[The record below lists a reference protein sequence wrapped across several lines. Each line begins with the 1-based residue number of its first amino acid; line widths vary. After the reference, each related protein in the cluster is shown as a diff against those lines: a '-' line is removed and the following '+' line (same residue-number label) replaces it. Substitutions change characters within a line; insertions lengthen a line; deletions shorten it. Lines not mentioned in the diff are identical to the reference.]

1 MSELET
7 IHTYDLT
14 HYDNMMSRVQE
25 VMPRVMES
33 SESFGKS
40 SSQLKTVTLD
50 ITDLTDVGAAKH
62 ILASINRTRQALKE
76 SEIAVRR
83 KRLDLTRK
91 QAAIETATGFDVD
104 EILIDITELE
114 SQLEDTMS
122 AQRGAVRKL
131 AYLIEQY
138 DSICQ
143 RLGVDVITEAMYEA
157 DQGKYHV
164 MRAFSQGLA
173 AARARGGTI
182 DEGNFIYFQDLGVNG
197 AAAQREMTAYFEA
210 EQQVLNGG
218 QVPTFDMQKAWLEA
232 VAEKFAGE
240 VSRYA
245 ISRGFV
251 PVVPSLFSLN
261 KHWSPNDYRNLCA
274 KP

>member
-91 QAAIETATGFDVD
+91 QAALETATGFDAD
-104 EILIDITELE
+104 EILIDITELD
-114 SQLEDTMS
+114 SQLEDTLA

-131 AYLIEQY
+131 AHLIEQY

-143 RLGVDVITEAMYEA
+143 RLGVDVVTEEMYEA
-157 DQGKYHV
+157 DQAKYHV

-218 QVPTFDMQKAWLEA
+218 QVPTFEMQKSWLEA
-232 VAEKFAGE
+232 VGEKFAGE

-251 PVVPSLFSLN
+251 PVVPEIFAQKVLES
-261 KHWSPNDYRNLCA
+261 K
-274 KP
+274 

>member
-14 HYDNMMSRVQE
+14 RYDNMMSRVQE

-91 QAAIETATGFDVD
+91 EAALKDATGFDVD

-114 SQLEDTMS
+114 SQLEDTMA

-138 DSICQ
+138 DAICQ
-143 RLGVDVITEAMYEA
+143 RLGVDVITEEMYEA
-157 DQGKYHV
+157 DQAKYHV

-173 AARARGGTI
+173 AARARGGSI

-197 AAAQREMTAYFEA
+197 AAAQREMSAYLQA
-210 EQQVLNGG
+210 EQEVLNKG
-218 QVPTFDMQKAWLEA
+218 QVPTFEMQKAWLDA
-232 VAEKFAGE
+232 VGEKFAGE
-240 VSRYA
+240 VTRYA
-245 ISRGFV
+245 EYRGLR
-251 PVVPSLFSLN
+251 PVIPEVFAQQALESE
-261 KHWSPNDYRNLCA
+261 
-274 KP
+274 

>member
-14 HYDNMMSRVQE
+14 RYDNMMSRVQE

-197 AAAQREMTAYFEA
+197 AAAQRELTAYFAA
-210 EQQVLNGG
+210 EQDMLNKG
-218 QVPTFDMQKAWLEA
+218 QVPTFEMQANC
-232 VAEKFAGE
+232 EKFAGE

-245 ISRGFV
+245 ASRGFV
-251 PVVPSLFSLN
+251 PVIPEVFAQAALES
-261 KHWSPNDYRNLCA
+261 K
-274 KP
+274 

>member
-1 MSELET
+1 MSQLET
-7 IHTYDLT
+7 ISTHDLAR
-14 HYDNMMSRVQE
+14 YDNMMSRVQE

-91 QAAIETATGFDVD
+91 EAALETATGFDAD
-104 EILIDITELE
+104 EILIDLTELE
-114 SQLEDTMS
+114 SQLEDTMA

-138 DSICQ
+138 DAICQ
-143 RLGVDVITEAMYEA
+143 RLGVDVITEEMYEA
-157 DQGKYHV
+157 DQAKYHV

-173 AARARGGTI
+173 AARARGGSI

-197 AAAQREMTAYFEA
+197 AAAQREMSAYLQA
-210 EQQVLNGG
+210 EQEVLNKG
-218 QVPTFDMQKAWLEA
+218 QVPTFEMQKTWLEA
-232 VAEKFAGE
+232 VGEKFAGE
-240 VSRYA
+240 VTRYA
-245 ISRGFV
+245 EYRGLR
-251 PVVPSLFSLN
+251 PVIPEVFAQQALES
-261 KHWSPNDYRNLCA
+261 K
-274 KP
+274 

>member
-7 IHTYDLT
+7 THSYDLT

-91 QAAIETATGFDVD
+91 RAALETATGFDAD

-114 SQLEDTMS
+114 SQLEDTMA

-131 AYLIEQY
+131 AHLIEQY

-143 RLGVDVITEAMYEA
+143 RLCVDVVTEEMYEA
-157 DQGKYHV
+157 DQAKYHV

-210 EQQVLNGG
+210 EQQVLNNG

-232 VAEKFAGE
+232 VGEKFAGE

-251 PVVPSLFSLN
+251 PVVPAIFAQQALES
-261 KHWSPNDYRNLCA
+261 K
-274 KP
+274 

>member
-7 IHTYDLT
+7 VHTYDLA
-14 HYDNMMSRVQE
+14 HYDNMMNRVQE
-25 VMPRVMES
+25 VMPRVMQS

-91 QAAIETATGFDVD
+91 QAAIEAATGFDLD

-114 SQLEDTMS
+114 SQLEDTLA

-131 AYLIEQY
+131 AHLIEQY
-138 DSICQ
+138 ESICQ
-143 RLGVDVITEAMYEA
+143 RLGVDIITEEMYEA
-157 DQGKYHV
+157 DQAKYHV
-164 MRAFSQGLA
+164 MLAFSQGLA
-173 AARARGGTI
+173 AARARGGII

-210 EQQVLNGG
+210 EQEVLNNG
-218 QVPTFDMQKAWLEA
+218 QVPTFDMQRAWLEA
-232 VAEKFAGE
+232 VSDKFAGE
-240 VSRYA
+240 VTRYA
-245 ISRGFV
+245 MSRGLV
-251 PVVPSLFSLN
+251 PVVPAIFAQPALES
-261 KHWSPNDYRNLCA
+261 K
-274 KP
+274 

>member
-1 MSELET
+1 MTELET
-7 IHTYDLT
+7 VHSYDLT
-14 HYDNMMSRVQE
+14 HYDNMMNRVQE
-25 VMPRVMES
+25 VMPRVMQS

-91 QAAIETATGFDVD
+91 QAAIEAATGFDLD

-114 SQLEDTMS
+114 SQLEDTLA

-131 AYLIEQY
+131 AHLIEQY
-138 DSICQ
+138 DAICQ
-143 RLGVDVITEAMYEA
+143 RLGVDIITEEMYEA
-157 DQGKYHV
+157 DQAKYHV
-164 MRAFSQGLA
+164 MLAFSQGLA
-173 AARARGGTI
+173 AARARGGII

-210 EQQVLNGG
+210 EQEVLNNG
-218 QVPTFDMQKAWLEA
+218 QVPTFDMQRAWLEA
-232 VAEKFAGE
+232 VSDKFAGE
-240 VSRYA
+240 VTRYA
-245 ISRGFV
+245 MSRGLV
-251 PVVPSLFSLN
+251 PVVPALFAQPALES
-261 KHWSPNDYRNLCA
+261 K
-274 KP
+274 

>member
-14 HYDNMMSRVQE
+14 RYDNMMSRVQE

-91 QAAIETATGFDVD
+91 EAAIETATGFDVD

-143 RLGVDVITEAMYEA
+143 RLGVDVITEEMYEA
-157 DQGKYHV
+157 DQAKYHV

-173 AARARGGTI
+173 AARARGGVI

-197 AAAQREMTAYFEA
+197 AAAQREVTAYFAA
-210 EQQVLNGG
+210 EQEMLNNM
-218 QVPTFDMQKAWLEA
+218 QVPTFEMQKNWLEA
-232 VAEKFAGE
+232 VGKKFAGE

-245 ISRGFV
+245 VSRGFV
-251 PVVPSLFSLN
+251 PVIPEVFAQAALES
-261 KHWSPNDYRNLCA
+261 K
-274 KP
+274 

>member
-1 MSELET
+1 MNELET
-7 IHTYDLT
+7 ITVVAKYDLA

-104 EILIDITELE
+104 EILIDIAELE

-143 RLGVDVITEAMYEA
+143 CLGVDVITEAMYEA

-197 AAAQREMTAYFEA
+197 AAAQRELTAYFAA
-210 EQQVLNGG
+210 EQDMLNKG
-218 QVPTFDMQKAWLEA
+218 QVPTFEMQANWLEA
-232 VAEKFAGE
+232 VGEKFAGE

-245 ISRGFV
+245 ASRGFV
-251 PVVPSLFSLN
+251 PVIPEVFAQAALES
-261 KHWSPNDYRNLCA
+261 K
-274 KP
+274 

>member
-14 HYDNMMSRVQE
+14 RYDNMMSRVQE

-197 AAAQREMTAYFEA
+197 AAAQRELTAYFAA
-210 EQQVLNGG
+210 EQDMLNKG
-218 QVPTFDMQKAWLEA
+218 QVPTFEMQANWLEA
-232 VAEKFAGE
+232 VGEKFAGE

-245 ISRGFV
+245 ASRGFV
-251 PVVPSLFSLN
+251 PVIPEVFAQAALES
-261 KHWSPNDYRNLCA
+261 K
-274 KP
+274 

>member
-14 HYDNMMSRVQE
+14 RYDSMMSRVQE

-91 QAAIETATGFDVD
+91 EAALETATGFDAD
-104 EILIDITELE
+104 EILIDLTELE
-114 SQLEDTMS
+114 SQLEDTMA

-138 DSICQ
+138 DAICQ

-157 DQGKYHV
+157 DQAKYHV

-197 AAAQREMTAYFEA
+197 AAAQREVTAYFAA
-210 EQQVLNGG
+210 EQEMLNNM
-218 QVPTFDMQKAWLEA
+218 QVPTFEMQKNWLEA
-232 VAEKFAGE
+232 VGEKFAGE

-245 ISRGFV
+245 SSRGFV
-251 PVVPSLFSLN
+251 PVIPEVFAQAALES
-261 KHWSPNDYRNLCA
+261 K
-274 KP
+274 

>member
-14 HYDNMMSRVQE
+14 RYDNMMSRVQE

-91 QAAIETATGFDVD
+91 EAAIETATGFDVD

-143 RLGVDVITEAMYEA
+143 RLGVDVITEEMYEA
-157 DQGKYHV
+157 DQAKYHV

-173 AARARGGTI
+173 AARARGGVI

-197 AAAQREMTAYFEA
+197 AAAQREVTAYFAA
-210 EQQVLNGG
+210 EQEMLNNM
-218 QVPTFDMQKAWLEA
+218 QVPTFEMQKNWLEA
-232 VAEKFAGE
+232 VGEKFAGE

-245 ISRGFV
+245 SSRGFV
-251 PVVPSLFSLN
+251 PVIPEVFAQAALES
-261 KHWSPNDYRNLCA
+261 K
-274 KP
+274 

>member
-1 MSELET
+1 MNQLET
-7 IHTYDLT
+7 ITTHDLARYDS
-14 HYDNMMSRVQE
+14 MMTRVQE

-91 QAAIETATGFDVD
+91 EAALETATGFDAD
-104 EILIDITELE
+104 EILIDLTELG
-114 SQLEDTMS
+114 SQLEDTMA

-138 DSICQ
+138 DAICQ
-143 RLGVDVITEAMYEA
+143 RLGVDVITEEMYEA
-157 DQGKYHV
+157 DQAKYHV

-173 AARARGGTI
+173 AARARGGVI

-197 AAAQREMTAYFEA
+197 AAAQREVTAYFAA
-210 EQQVLNGG
+210 EQEMLNNM
-218 QVPTFDMQKAWLEA
+218 QVPTFEMQKNWLEA
-232 VAEKFAGE
+232 VGEKFAGE

-245 ISRGFV
+245 SSRGFV
-251 PVVPSLFSLN
+251 PVIPEVFAQAALES
-261 KHWSPNDYRNLCA
+261 K
-274 KP
+274 